1 MRKLLRMLLVDDEN
15 IILRGLK
22 ETYDWESMGFEIA
35 GTALDGDIALEMIEE
50 VKPDVI
56 MTDISMKRMSGL
68 ELMEHVRKRDIQT
81 EFVILSAYRDF
92 EYAQTAIRNGAL
104 QYLIKPLDDD
114 ELERVM
120 QEVYEVCIE
129 KMQMRETYAS
139 WKKFLLEDKENF
151 FQVMTQRYLDDG
163 IDEEELKKICDG
175 LGTEEYL
182 QRCFMV
188 VCADLEPAYQIVHQE
203 EYNAKRHVL
212 RRMLQQKLK
221 ERFEVQS
228 FQTADEVYV
237 CLLFLKENTDRLLLR
252 KIFWEI
258 ENELGNVVVSSI
270 SNCYAGIGGMKDA
283 YREALEIYEVAR
295 EAGMSGLLLKK
306 ETNLP
311 VRQRYSIDIENQVL
325 QAIRNED
332 ETQVKSACEK
342 FVYMLSD
349 DENGKIYLHRLMV
362 RIEFALSE
370 TEQLT
375 EELRKSFESFYICQ
389 SRFQLTRQIHL
400 AYELM
405 REIIR
410 KKQGMVSKTSET
422 LFQEYVNQAVAYIE
436 EHLSDEDL
444 SVMQIAA
451 QLHLNSAYFGR
462 VFKKIY
468 GTSLKKFI
476 LDKRMERAKELLVEG
491 KYSITTVGSMVGISN
506 PSYFTRLF
514 RENTGKLPSEY

>member
-203 EYNAKRHVL
+203 DYNAKRHVL

-283 YREALEIYEVAR
+283 
-295 EAGMSGLLLKK
+295 
-306 ETNLP
+306 
-311 VRQRYSIDIENQVL
+311 
-325 QAIRNED
+325 
-332 ETQVKSACEK
+332 
-342 FVYMLSD
+342 
-349 DENGKIYLHRLMV
+349 
-362 RIEFALSE
+362 
-370 TEQLT
+370 
-375 EELRKSFESFYICQ
+375 
-389 SRFQLTRQIHL
+389 
-400 AYELM
+400 
-405 REIIR
+405 
-410 KKQGMVSKTSET
+410 
-422 LFQEYVNQAVAYIE
+422 
-436 EHLSDEDL
+436 
-444 SVMQIAA
+444 
-451 QLHLNSAYFGR
+451 
-462 VFKKIY
+462 
-468 GTSLKKFI
+468 
-476 LDKRMERAKELLVEG
+476 
-491 KYSITTVGSMVGISN
+491 
-506 PSYFTRLF
+506 
-514 RENTGKLPSEY
+514 